1 MHHNGKVILNR
12 DMNEYFTVKS
22 TIEKYNKN
30 IVTYGFNNESDSII
44 ERFEEYK
51 DYTHVEASILG
62 EPVSF
67 NTFLSGKAMIENIIG
82 VLTIIKLLDIPLES
96 IMYNLENYQ
105 PNNGVQNFE
114 HYKKK

>member
-1 MHHNGKVILNR
+1 MVLIMSQTRLLKGLRSIKTIL
-12 DMNEYFTVKS
+12 ML
-22 TIEKYNKN
+22 
-30 IVTYGFNNESDSII
+30 
-44 ERFEEYK
+44 
-51 DYTHVEASILG
+51 ASILG

-114 HYKKK
+114 HYKKIMVLHIR